1 MYDDVLI
8 PTDGSEGTEEAI
20 AHGLALADRYEAT
33 VHALSVVERNVLK
46 ELDAEVSLPESV
58 RESRTEAAHQA
69 TADVRAQA
77 ADHDVAVTE
86 AIREGPPAREIVSYA
101 DEHADLIAMGTH
113 GRTGLGQYLLGSVT
127 TSVVR
132 TASVPV
138 LTDRL
143 TDPPRSTSYTDI
155 LIATDGT
162 AGSTGAI
169 EHAIALARRY
179 EATLHALYVVDTK
192 RGRSTLVQNALEQ
205 NGEQAVSTVTTA
217 AESEGVSSVERVVA
231 GVPHEEIRSA
241 TEEFDVDLLVL
252 GTHGRS
258 GVDRL
263 VLGSVAERL
272 IRTAEIPVLTVRS
285 TEGAGS
291 D

>member
-58 RESRTEAAHQA
+58 HESRTAAAHQA
-69 TADVRAQA
+69 TADVRDQA
-77 ADHDVAVTE
+77 TDHDVAVTE
-86 AIREGPPAREIVSYA
+86 AVREGAPAREIVSYA

-113 GRTGLGQYLLGSVT
+113 GRTGLRRYLVGGVT

-132 TASVPV
+132 AASVPV

-143 TDPPRSTSYTDI
+143 TDSLRSTSYTDI

-162 AGSTGAI
+162 AGSTDAIKHAI
-169 EHAIALARRY
+169 EFAHRHG
-179 EATLHALYVVDTK
+179 ATLHALYVVNTK
-192 RGRSTLVQNALEQ
+192 LGRSTPVQNALEQ
-205 NGEQAVSTVTTA
+205 NGEQAVSAVTTA
-217 AESEGVSSVERVVA
+217 AQSKGVSTAERVVA
-231 GVPHEEIRSA
+231 GVPHQEILSAIEEHDI
-241 TEEFDVDLLVL
+241 DLLVL

-258 GVDRL
+258 GLDRL

-285 TEGAGS
+285 TEDAEP